1 MAIPFSKIE
10 FFTIVN
16 QNVKILG
23 RRLYSPS
30 LKDVAVLEVAELFF
44 LIFPAYIC
52 IYTFPC
58 EPRLDVRLPS
68 QIYGRYKTQV
78 TGYKSQKMQ

>member
-10 FFTIVN
+10 FFTVVN

-44 LIFPAYIC
+44 
-52 IYTFPC
+52 
-58 EPRLDVRLPS
+58 
-68 QIYGRYKTQV
+68 
-78 TGYKSQKMQ
+78 